1 MLGTAFELHYD
12 WQDDPMT
19 ITFGKDSEHPLVKFN
34 IAIKKKSEIDC
45 VVKYRIKTPR

>member
-12 WQDDPMT
+12 PMT
-19 ITFGKDSEHPLVKFN
+19 IPFGKDSEHPLVKFN